1 MKGFNI
7 VLVLYVDSQFL
18 VTACIMAVVFTL
30 TGVTEYLPT
39 WVITLYF
46 FGLYGFFAY
55 NALKDDDD

>member
-7 VLVLYVDSQFL
+7 ELVLYVDSQFL
-18 VTACIMAVVFTL
+18 VTTCIMAVVFTL
-30 TGVTEYLPT
+30 TGVTELLPT

-55 NALKDDDD
+55 NALKDDDN

>member
-7 VLVLYVDSQFL
+7 GLVLYVDSQFL

-46 FGLYGFFAY
+46 FGLYGFFA
-55 NALKDDDD
+55 

>member
-7 VLVLYVDSQFL
+7 GLVLYVDSQFL

-30 TGVTEYLPT
+30 TSVTEYLPT